1 MEKYFLDKR
10 FLVNGKKSHI
20 HLDNFV
26 SLGVVPDDG
35 LPCQIL
41 TYTGPTYWNY
51 GWNYLSSILTATNG
65 LNYSSATC
73 PNLLKLGGSLIE
85 DTTIDG
91 LSTYKLD
98 LLNLTELN
106 VTSDIANLAASVSF
120 YIQTPNVINTTA
132 VTGQVLQLLD
142 AGTGEVEYVNL
153 PNTSVLL
160 DNAIF
165 VAENGSDLTGT
176 PYDMSKPYRNI
187 YAAMSVAVGGDTII
201 VYPGFY
207 SHPLGQTLIKAGVNL
222 YLMEGADVN
231 VNRVGSS
238 TLRFEGTH
246 GIYGNGILTL
256 ATDLVSN
263 AISINPY
270 SGSQAN
276 SNFITIELDR
286 LNLDRVILNHTTY
299 KELNINIKNIT
310 VISTWVCPIR
320 IGLARSTYATNSV
333 VNINVGSIVGRN
345 ISLSESVMTVS
356 NLLSGSVINMK
367 IGNIIFNS
375 FGRGGLLYTDNN
387 NVNST
392 INIEVENIQ
401 ALTPPNQTNARAS
414 LITGSSL
421 CYSFKNI
428 NLKNFVITGAL
439 YRPQTNNSNQIER
452 GTIKLSGRIINY
464 IVPGIP
470 VGTPIST
477 ENILLCSK
485 KLSALTFDLNIVNES
500 IQDSNALLPYKEGM
514 IRIDS
519 ENALQKITGYIKV
532 SRGSSILSPNCVI
545 YSLANVYASGA
556 ETGSCATLEDFTIVS
571 AGCVSVRNNIV
582 GINAN
587 TAKIPVK
594 NVYSNTVDIVT
605 QIDYKIQPAITI
617 DTYVR

>member
-26 SLGVVPDDG
+26 SLGVIPDDG
-35 LPCQIL
+35 LPCQVL

-91 LSTYKLD
+91 SSTYKLD
-98 LLNLTELN
+98 LLNLKELN
-106 VTSDIANLAASVSF
+106 VTSDIANLTASVSF
-120 YIQTPNVINTTA
+120 YIQTPGVINTTA
-132 VTGQVLQLLD
+132 VTGQYLQLLD
-142 AGTGEVEYVNL
+142 AGTGEVEYADL
-153 PNTSVLL
+153 PDTSLL
-160 DNAIF
+160 FDNVIY
-165 VAENGSDLTGT
+165 VSENGNDSTGT
-176 PYDMSKPYRNI
+176 PYDMGKPYRNI
-187 YAAMSVAVGGDTII
+187 YTAMTIAVSGDTVI
-201 VYPGFY
+201 VYPGLY
-207 SHPLGQTLIKAGVNL
+207 SHTNGQTLIKPGVNL
-222 YLMEGADVN
+222 YLMEGAVVN
-231 VNRVGSS
+231 VDRVGSS

-270 SGSQAN
+270 TGTAAN
-276 SNFITIELDR
+276 NFITIELDR
-286 LNLDRVILNHTTY
+286 LRLDRVILNHTTY

-310 VISTWVCPIR
+310 ISSTWACALK
-320 IGLARSTYATNSV
+320 IGLARTTYATNSV
-333 VNINVGSIVGRN
+333 VNINVGN
-345 ISLSESVMTVS
+345 ITGNLALSENVMTVS
-356 NLLSGSVINMK
+356 NLLSGSLINMK
-367 IGNIIFNS
+367 IGSIIFNS

-387 NVNST
+387 NINST

-401 ALTPPNQTNARAS
+401 ALTPTNQVNGKAP

-428 NLKNFVITGAL
+428 NLKNFIITGGL
-439 YRPQTNNSNQIER
+439 YRPQVNNGNQTER
-452 GTIKLSGRIINY
+452 GIIKFSGRIINY
-464 IVPGIP
+464 VLVSP
-470 VGTPIST
+470 VST
-477 ENILLCSK
+477 ENILICSK
-485 KLSALTFDLNIVNES
+485 RLSAITFDLNVVNES
-500 IQDSNALLPYKEGM
+500 TQDSNALLAYKEGM

-532 SRGSSILSPNCVI
+532 SRGSTLLSPNCVI

-556 ETGSCATLEDFTIVS
+556 ETGSCATLEDLTIVS
-571 AGCVSVRNNIV
+571 AGCTSIQNNIV
-582 GINAN
+582 GITAD
-587 TAKIPVK
+587 TAKIPIKKVYT
-594 NVYSNTVDIVT
+594 NVIPVNT
-605 QIDYKIQPAITI
+605 QINYKIDLSVIT
-617 DTYVR
+617 DTYIR

>member
-26 SLGVVPDDG
+26 SLGVIPDDG

-91 LSTYKLD
+91 SSTYKLD
-98 LLNLTELN
+98 LLNLKELN
-106 VTSDIANLAASVSF
+106 VTSDIANLAASISF
-120 YIQTPNVINTTA
+120 YIQTPGVINTTA
-132 VTGQVLQLLD
+132 VTGQYLQLLD
-142 AGTGEVEYVNL
+142 AGTGEVEYADL
-153 PNTSVLL
+153 PDTSLL
-160 DNAIF
+160 FDNVIY
-165 VAENGSDLTGT
+165 VSENGNDSTGT
-176 PYDMSKPYRNI
+176 PYDMGKPYRNI
-187 YAAMSVAVGGDTII
+187 YTAITIAAAGDTVI
-201 VYPGFY
+201 VYPGLY
-207 SHPLGQTLIKAGVNL
+207 SHTNGQTLIKPGVNL
-222 YLMEGADVN
+222 YLMEGAVVN
-231 VNRVGSS
+231 VDRVSSS

-256 ATDLVSN
+256 STDLVSN
-263 AISINPY
+263 AININPY
-270 SGSQAN
+270 TGTAT

-286 LNLDRVILNHTTY
+286 LRLNRVILNHTTY

-310 VISTWVCPIR
+310 ISSTWACALK
-320 IGLARSTYATNSV
+320 IGLARTTYATNSV
-333 VNINVGSIVGRN
+333 VNINVEN
-345 ISLSESVMTVS
+345 ITGNLALSENVMTVS
-356 NLLSGSVINMK
+356 NLLSGSLINMK
-367 IGNIIFNS
+367 IGSIIFNS

-401 ALTPPNQTNARAS
+401 TLTPANQVNGKAP

-428 NLKNFVITGAL
+428 NLKNFIITGGL
-439 YRPQTNNSNQIER
+439 YRPQVNNGNQTER
-452 GTIKLSGRIINY
+452 GTIKFSGKIINY
-464 IVPGIP
+464 VLVGSP
-470 VGTPIST
+470 VST
-477 ENILLCSK
+477 ENILVCTK
-485 KLSALTFDLNIVNES
+485 RLSAITFDLNVVNES
-500 IQDSNALLPYKEGM
+500 TQDSNALLAYKEGM

-519 ENALQKITGYIKV
+519 ENALQKITGYINV
-532 SRGSSILSPNCVI
+532 SRGSSILSPNCII

-556 ETGSCATLEDFTIVS
+556 ETGSCATLEDLTIVS

-582 GINAN
+582 GITAN
-587 TAKIPVK
+587 TAKIPIK